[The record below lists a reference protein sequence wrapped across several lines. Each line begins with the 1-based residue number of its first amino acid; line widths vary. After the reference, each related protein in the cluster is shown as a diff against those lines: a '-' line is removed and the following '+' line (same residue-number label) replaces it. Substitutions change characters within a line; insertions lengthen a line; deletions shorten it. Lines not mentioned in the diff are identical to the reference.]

1 VRKASLLK
9 NLSKVY
15 SLHLSSK
22 GCSPCYSHGRKK
34 CLGTRSATR
43 SMRFAQWDRGGRG
56 DMWMIGYADRRRA
69 TPGLGTTLWTAVAVR
84 RGPWIT
90 LCVTHRP
97 HPPRP
102 QPTELHPGF
111 PASPT
116 YPLRPCAL
124 RLLGL
129 TALFLFERQKSR
141 GEPPRRRRGGR
152 SPHRG
157 RGQRPR
163 LGGISRFRRG
173 ALNGHE
179 VPFGGAR
186 SALYSAPLAGG
197 LLRSLDRLMCFFWGN
212 PGSSV
217 SGG

>member
-1 VRKASLLK
+1 
-9 NLSKVY
+9 
-15 SLHLSSK
+15 
-22 GCSPCYSHGRKK
+22 
-34 CLGTRSATR
+34 
-43 SMRFAQWDRGGRG
+43 
-56 DMWMIGYADRRRA
+56 MWMIGYADRRRA

-197 LLRSLDRLMCFFWGN
+197 LLMFLNPPRRQCCQRRTTYRVRSKVRKPAYSVGVALHYCSTRLALALNQTCTFYN
-212 PGSSV
+212 KSA
-217 SGG
+217 